1 MQRSYLARFMR
12 ALDRMSSTTIAAVL
26 CICCLPAFAQ
36 TWDAAPPA
44 PWRRSDTTLIQ
55 LCFDRLDSG
64 APKRLPLQSIGE
76 NSMSGGLG
84 VDLVGLTLTERP
96 IYQGAIEHPV
106 KYRSA
111 LVRLPN
117 SEVWLRVDRP
127 TDLEKNIDIWRD
139 VPISMCTADPQANY
153 KILSGASASIQTV
166 ACPEVGVH
174 VRLKVSSYTEQALQ
188 LVHLKSNG
196 PVSYNNLR
204 GCRESVHAPAK

>member
-1 MQRSYLARFMR
+1 MN
-12 ALDRMSSTTIAAVL
+12 SSTIAAVL
-26 CICCLPAFAQ
+26 YVSCLPAFAQ

-55 LCFDRLDSG
+55 LCFDGLDSG

-76 NSMSGGLG
+76 NSMGGGLG
-84 VDLVGLTLTERP
+84 LDLVGLTLTGRP
-96 IYQGAIEHPV
+96 IYQGAIDHPV

-139 VPISMCTADPQANY
+139 VQISMCTADPQASY
-153 KILSGASASIQTV
+153 KLLSGASASIQAV
-166 ACPEVGVH
+166 ACPDVGVH
-174 VRLKVSSYTEQALQ
+174 VTLKVSNYTEQALQ

-204 GCRESVHAPAK
+204 GCRESVYAPTK